1 MIIILKEIHFNI
13 KESTSLNM
21 LFILFKVIKL
31 NKVIK
36 EDVLI

>member
-1 MIIILKEIHFNI
+1 MIILKVIYFNI
-13 KESTSLNM
+13 KESTSFNI

-36 EDVLI
+36 KDVLI